1 LIRSPKLSSCLKGK
15 ENGNRNINSKN
26 LPKRNLSY
34 LSGATSPYKTPF
46 MEKCNNLFSTTNC
59 TPMRKSYR
67 DDCLKNEGKNMRK
80 NYKFIY
86 QIGFG
91 GFGRVWKVQ

>member
-1 LIRSPKLSSCLKGK
+1 
-15 ENGNRNINSKN
+15 
-26 LPKRNLSY
+26 
-34 LSGATSPYKTPF
+34 